1 MRDFLTR
8 LLIPGGGGGG
18 GETRRFVHE
27 FAKRGEGKK
36 KREKGIDVSLRFP
49 RRGERNAE
57 GGKKGGIRAVLF
69 GNRICNWVFKRRYFG
84 FDVGEFWWEKEI

>member
-1 MRDFLTR
+1 MAAGKLADSSTNLRK
-8 LLIPGGGGGG
+8 GWK
-18 GETRRFVHE
+18 E
-27 FAKRGEGKK
+27 KRNEKK
-36 KREKGIDVSLRFP
+36 ESTFHYGFQGVEKY
-49 RRGERNAE
+49 AE